1 MRKIVLILVL
11 VCCISAV
18 HAQTE
23 RGDWMV
29 GGGLELN
36 TSTNKTVF
44 VFNPNIAWF
53 IVKDFALGAQFSF
66 SYLSLGDNRINTYGA
81 GPFLRYYIP
90 TKNVRPFIHG
100 DIDFQTNKIKNATI
114 TTTENAFSFFIAGG
128 AAFFINENLA
138 FETKIGYRYTDL
150 KGHDGAGGLGLS
162 LGFQVYINRR
172 QAEAARSTINGK

>member
-1 MRKIVLILVL
+1 MSKILIAIALIFSFNIVN
-11 VCCISAV
+11 
-18 HAQTE
+18 AQTE

-36 TSTNKTVF
+36 TSKNKTVF

-53 IVKDFALGAQFSF
+53 IAKDFALGAQFSY

-81 GPFLRYYIP
+81 GPFIRYYIP
-90 TKNVRPFIHG
+90 TKNVRPFLHG
-100 DIDFQTNKIKNATI
+100 DVDFQTNKIKNNTI
-114 TTTENAFSFFIAGG
+114 TTTENAFSFYIAGG
-128 AAFFINENLA
+128 AAFFINESLA
-138 FETKIGYRYTDL
+138 FESKIGYRYTDL
-150 KGHDGAGGLGLS
+150 KNQSGAGGVGLS

>member
-1 MRKIVLILVL
+1 MRKVLLALVLIVTLNYA
-11 VCCISAV
+11 S
-18 HAQTE
+18 AQTD

-36 TSTNKTVF
+36 TSKNKSVF

-53 IVKDFALGAQFSF
+53 IAKDFTLGAQFSF

-81 GPFLRYYIP
+81 GPFVRYYIP

-128 AAFFINENLA
+128 AAFFISENLA
-138 FETKIGYRYTDL
+138 FEAKLGYRYTDL
-150 KGHDGAGGLGLS
+150 KDHDGAGGVGMS